1 VKLLIASLFALVMG
15 SAPFQCAA
23 DPDPERRMQDS
34 PSEALFELSE
44 RFQAEGNEAARR
56 TTLETIVD
64 RYPSSREAAIATD
77 ILAGRE
83 PAPEAETAGE
93 AGGEGSSQA
102 PASGE
107 TRSAEANG
115 APTSG

>member
-1 VKLLIASLFALVMG
+1 MKLLIATVFALVMG

-44 RFQAEGNEAARR
+44 RFRAEGNEAARR

-64 RYPSSREAAIATD
+64 RYPSSREATTATE

-83 PAPEAETAGE
+83 PAPETTPATDTS
-93 AGGEGSSQA
+93 GEGSTQA
-102 PASGE
+102 PAAGE
-107 TRSAEANG
+107 TRSAQADG

>member
-1 VKLLIASLFALVMG
+1 
-15 SAPFQCAA
+15 
-23 DPDPERRMQDS
+23 MQDS

-44 RFQAEGNEAARR
+44 RFEAEGNTAARR

-64 RYPSSREAAIATD
+64 RYPSSREAAIAQE

-83 PAPEAETAGE
+83 PAPETAP
-93 AGGEGSSQA
+93 ATGGADGSGSSQA

-107 TRSAEANG
+107 TRSAQADG